1 MPRAALTGTRIRARR
16 NLRGLRQAELAR
28 VVGVSPSYL
37 NLIEHNRRKVGPDLL
52 SALAQAL
59 GVSSDA
65 LVEDTD
71 ARLVE
76 GARAAALRCDAE
88 LAELE
93 RIDEFTGRFPGWSK
107 VLAETQAR
115 VERLERVVEQL
126 NDRMTHDPYL
136 GEALHEII
144 SAVTS
149 VQSTASILNDSGE
162 IEPDWQ
168 TRFHQNIL
176 QDSARLAE
184 GAVALVNYLDAGKTE
199 ETGLA
204 APQEEVEAWL
214 AARDFHLPQL
224 EQGDADIAAMVQ
236 GQIELSSDASR
247 ALARQWIERF
257 QADARALPLDKV
269 LAALSVH
276 GFAPD
281 ALAQQFKVRFDQ
293 VLRRLAML
301 PPKACADLDLPAPGL
316 VICDN
321 SGTLMFR
328 RGVEGFALPRFGG
341 GCPLWPLYQ
350 ALQRPH
356 QPMRQ
361 RLVTAGRLGRSFQ
374 SYAYAAT
381 EVVLGFDKPTVL
393 QASMLII
400 PADSANAS
408 ELSAPVVVGASCRT
422 CAQMDCAARR
432 EPSILMSATESADA
446 L

>member
-1 MPRAALTGTRIRARR
+1 MPRTALTGTRIRARR
-16 NLRGLRQAELAR
+16 NLRGLRQSELAR

-37 NLIEHNRRKVGPDLL
+37 NLIEHNRRKVGAELL
-52 SALAQAL
+52 GALAQAL
-59 GVSSDA
+59 GVSADVLA
-65 LVEDTD
+65 EDSD

-76 GARAAALRCDAE
+76 GARAAALRSDAE
-88 LAELE
+88 MVDLE
-93 RIDEFTGRFPGWSK
+93 RIDEFTGRFPGWAK

-149 VQSTASILNDSGE
+149 VQSTASILNDARD

-168 TRFHQNIL
+168 ARFHSNIV

-184 GAVALVNYLDAGKTE
+184 GAVALVNYLDAAKSE

-214 AARDFHLPQL
+214 DGRGFCLPEL
-224 EQGDADIAAMVQ
+224 EDAQADLAAMVE
-236 GQIELSSDASR
+236 GQVDLASDASR
-247 ALARQWIERF
+247 QLAMQWLVRF
-257 QADARALPLDKV
+257 HADAQGVPMQPLQ
-269 LAALSVH
+269 A
-276 GFAPD
+276 
-281 ALAQQFKVRFDQ
+281 ALAQHGLAPDLLARKFRVTFDR
-293 VLRRLAML
+293 VLRRLALVAQTDLEALGL
-301 PPKACADLDLPAPGL
+301 PPVGL

-328 RGVEGFALPRFGG
+328 RGLEGFALPRFGG

-356 QPMRQ
+356 VPLCAP
-361 RLVTAGRLGRSFQ
+361 LVTAGRMGRRMTA
-374 SYAYAAT
+374 YAYAAT
-381 EVVLGFDKPTVL
+381 DAVLGYDRPTVM
-393 QASMLII
+393 QAVMLIV
-400 PADSANAS
+400 AS
-408 ELSAPVVVGASCRT
+408 DGQDWQGSSAPVWVGASCRT
-422 CAQMDCAARR
+422 CPQIDCAARR
-432 EPSILMSATESADA
+432 EPSILMTTPG
-446 L
+446 